1 MRTVHDDLVESIT
14 EDDLVVARA
23 MIRTAVTV
31 ASELPAGRMQ
41 RLGRM
46 ICTAGDYMPLE
57 DELARI
63 NAITIDELRSVAE
76 VWPVQPL
83 VTGRMIP
90 SRAAANAAE
99 L

>member
-1 MRTVHDDLVESIT
+1 MMECDDGMWVETLCSDGWFC
-14 EDDLVVARA
+14 EDGGCV
-23 MIRTAVTV
+23 
-31 ASELPAGRMQ
+31 PPP
-41 RLGRM
+41 M